1 LPATGRIDNP
11 QYSGN
16 AQEQQ
21 MNLEKVL
28 FAFFIVLSL
37 TLNFG
42 FFIGDIDD
50 PNHHNVYEL
59 YAALVVSLIATILK
73 FGDRAHIGAVL
84 LATSLVADLQLIA
97 AAVVWTLF
105 AHTTEAGLT
114 PSVMASI
121 VSLSGGA
128 LLANVTSVIILV
140 TETVMFRR

>member
-1 LPATGRIDNP
+1 
-11 QYSGN
+11 
-16 AQEQQ
+16 
-21 MNLEKVL
+21 MNLEKVF
-28 FAFFIVLSL
+28 FAFFIVLAL

-42 FFIGDIDD
+42 FFLGDLDD

-59 YAALVVSLIATILK
+59 YAALVVSLIATIMK

-97 AAVVWTLF
+97 AVIVWTLSVH
-105 AHTTEAGLT
+105 ASDMGIT
-114 PSVMASI
+114 PMIMASI

-128 LLANVTSVIILV
+128 LLANITSVVILV